1 MIETS
6 FVSCKHAM
14 SEIQIELFLHKIQ
27 IELELIRRIDSS
39 TLTEPSL
46 VQKHAQIMIE
56 TLWFDILFVFI
67 SACVTFLVV
76 S

>member
-39 TLTEPSL
+39 TLTELSL
-46 VQKHAQIMIE
+46 VQKRLKELMPSCMIQQNGD
-56 TLWFDILFVFI
+56 LG
-67 SACVTFLVV
+67 FLQT
-76 S
+76 